1 MLCLLKIYLPLNVL
15 QYSFVARQTDFTCL
29 TATNQSLAS
38 TCPEDRVSQCA
49 SLHYEQDT
57 IIAEWDLVC
66 DQNWLSKMTMSCLML
81 GRSALSN
88 STRRNMKIFQD
99 ACWVPWCWAGWRT
112 R

>member
-1 MLCLLKIYLPLNVL
+1 MLCLLKIYLPLPFR
-15 QYSFVARQTDFTCL
+15 QYSFVGRQTDFTCL

-38 TCPEDRVSQCA
+38 TCLEDRVSQCT

-81 GRSALSN
+81 G
-88 STRRNMKIFQD
+88 QH
-99 ACWVPWCWAGWRT
+99 
-112 R
+112 